1 MRAAY
6 RIALIFASAFA
17 LAFSVLGAA
26 VYVAANIQFQAMRD
40 RDISREI
47 GEMVEEETRARMI
60 DEIDEREAEKLGQR
74 YGYALFERASG
85 RRVGGALAITMPPA
99 GPGWASAAGRSG
111 AAARYRIDAIDLR
124 FGDRLVIGLDSQQ
137 IEEVDQA
144 ILALFG
150 GAFVV
155 LIIISG
161 AGGLM
166 LGRYLNARLDPV
178 AATAR
183 AIVAG
188 DLNRR
193 VPMRGRS
200 DEFEETARAI
210 NAMLDRIVRLM
221 KNLRQV
227 SSDIAHDLRTP
238 LMRLRG
244 ALDRLETDPD
254 AAAQAVSECE
264 GLLSLFDAILRINE
278 VEGGALAESFVPIDL
293 ARLIRELGE
302 SYAIAFADEGRELHL
317 DVAPGIAVRGHQELL
332 AQAVANLLDNSRI
345 HTPPGSGVSLRLAA
359 AGGEAVIT
367 VADQGSGIA
376 PADRGRML
384 QRFVRGDDS
393 RSRPGS
399 GLGLSLVAAVVHAHR
414 GEIEL
419 ADAAP
424 GLVVRLSFPLI

>member
-17 LAFSVLGAA
+17 LAFSVLGAS

-40 RDISREI
+40 RDIAREM
-47 GEMVEEETRARMI
+47 GEMVEEETRAKMI
-60 DEIDEREAEKLGQR
+60 DEIGEREAEKLGQR

-85 RRVGGALAITMPPA
+85 RRVGGALVIAMPPL
-99 GPGWASAAGRSG
+99 GPGWAKAAGRSG
-111 AAARYRIDAIDLR
+111 AAARYRIDAIDLG

-137 IEEVDQA
+137 IEEVDSA

-161 AGGLM
+161 LGGLL
-166 LGRYLNARLDPV
+166 LGRYLNARLDPM

-183 AIVAG
+183 AIIAG

-193 VPMRGRS
+193 VPMRSRN

-244 ALDRLETDPD
+244 ALDRLDTDPGASAQ
-254 AAAQAVSECE
+254 AAAE
-264 GLLSLFDAILRINE
+264 GDALLSLFDAILRINE
-278 VEGGALAESFVPIDL
+278 VEGGALVESFAPIDL
-293 ARLIRELGE
+293 SRLIRDLGE
-302 SYAIAFADEGRELHL
+302 SYVVAFADEARELR
-317 DVAPGIAVRGHQELL
+317 VAVEPGIMVHGHQELL

-345 HTPPGSGVSLRLAA
+345 HTPRGSGVTLGLAVVD
-359 AGGEAVIT
+359 GQVVIT
-367 VADQGSGIA
+367 VTDEGAGIA
-376 PADRGRML
+376 PGDRGRML
-384 QRFVRGDDS
+384 QRFVRGDNS
-393 RSRPGS
+393 RSTPGS

-424 GLVVRLSFPLI
+424 GLVVRLTLPTS

>member
-17 LAFSVLGAA
+17 LAFSVLGAS
-26 VYVAANIQFQAMRD
+26 VYLAANIQFQAMRD

-47 GEMVEEETRARMI
+47 GEMVDETTRARMI
-60 DEIDEREAEKLGQR
+60 DEIGEREAEKLGQR
-74 YGYALFERASG
+74 FGYALFEPASG
-85 RRVGGALAITMPPA
+85 RRIGGALAISMPRA
-99 GPGWASAAGRSG
+99 GAGWARAAGRSG
-111 AAARYRIDAIDLR
+111 AAARYRIAAVDLR

-137 IEEVDQA
+137 IEEVDSA
-144 ILALFG
+144 ILVLFG

-155 LIIISG
+155 LIGIS
-161 AGGLM
+161 ALGGLL
-166 LGRYLNARLDPV
+166 LGRYLDARLDPV

-183 AIVAG
+183 AIIAG

-193 VPMRGRS
+193 VPLRGRS
-200 DEFEETARAI
+200 DEFEETAHAI

-244 ALDRLETDPD
+244 ALDRLGTDPA
-254 AAAQAVSECE
+254 AAAQAAAE
-264 GLLSLFDAILRINE
+264 GDALLSLFDAILRINE

-293 ARLIRELGE
+293 SRLIRELGE
-302 SYAIAFADEGRELHL
+302 SYAVAFADEDRELTVKVL
-317 DVAPGIAVRGHQELL
+317 PGIVVRGHQELL

-345 HTPPGSGVSLRLAA
+345 HTPPGSGVSLGLAI
-359 AGGEAVIT
+359 AGREAVIT
-367 VADQGSGIA
+367 VADRGAGIA

-384 QRFVRGDDS
+384 QRFVRGDNS
-393 RSRPGS
+393 RSTPGS

-424 GLVVRLSFPLI
+424 GLTVRLSLPI